1 MSFLMQNSAKASK
14 QIARVLCL
22 NRLEKAQR
30 LVNSFVQQ
38 RAYAQANTKND
49 APVKFSTSKAKSYDP
64 TITFISTGGDRQQPR
79 YQPFIISFFLVVMF
93 VYFVL
98 IREENELDELMMRPL
113 EDVVPNIKE
122 QTLMA
127 SIANYERMGLDTRE
141 LKEALKIEIEKNAKK
156 KAALAA
162 QQANDQ
168 KKQ

>member
-1 MSFLMQNSAKASK
+1 
-14 QIARVLCL
+14 
-22 NRLEKAQR
+22 
-30 LVNSFVQQ
+30 
-38 RAYAQANTKND
+38 
-49 APVKFSTSKAKSYDP
+49 
-64 TITFISTGGDRQQPR
+64 
-79 YQPFIISFFLVVMF
+79 MF

-168 KKQ
+168 KKQWYCYLLNFAEK